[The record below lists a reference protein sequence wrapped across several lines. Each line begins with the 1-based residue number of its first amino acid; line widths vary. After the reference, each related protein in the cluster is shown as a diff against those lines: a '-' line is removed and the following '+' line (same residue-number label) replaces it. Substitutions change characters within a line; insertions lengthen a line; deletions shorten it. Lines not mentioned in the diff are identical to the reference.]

1 MNSGDRNIPLE
12 ALLTGAYEGHLEE
25 VPGLKL
31 RVHRGVLKPLLA
43 LQAKAHRA
51 GFALEPVSAFRGFD
65 SQLRIWNEKVEGK
78 RPLLDASEKPLDPK
92 SLSPRELIYAILRW
106 SALPGASRHHWGT
119 DLDVIDR
126 LSVPPRYTVKL
137 TVDEV
142 KPGGIFSELHWWLD
156 RHMAEEGFFRPY
168 QKDLGG
174 VQPERWHLS
183 HGPTAQVFYSSHSES
198 ILAAVLQKSP
208 ILLKEVLLKELPE
221 IFQRF
226 FLRVSDAEPL

>member
-1 MNSGDRNIPLE
+1 MKPNETNTPLE

-31 RVHRGVLKPLLA
+31 RVHRNVLGPFLT

-51 GFALEPVSAFRGFD
+51 GFALEPVSAFRGFE
-65 SQLRIWNEKVEGK
+65 SQLRIWNEKASGK
-78 RPLLDASEKPLDPK
+78 RPLLDADEKPLDPK
-92 SLSPRELIYAILRW
+92 MLSPRDLVYAILRW

-126 LSVPPRYTVKL
+126 LSVPPRYSVKL
-137 TVDEV
+137 TVEEV
-142 KPGGIFSELHWWLD
+142 KPGGIFSELHGWLD

-168 QKDLGG
+168 QIDLGG

-183 HGPTAQVFYSSHSES
+183 HGPTAQSLYSAHSES
-198 ILAAVLQKSP
+198 ILAAVIQKSP
-208 ILLKEVLLKELPE
+208 ILLKDVLLQELPE

-226 FLRVSDAEPL
+226 FLRVSCAGPV